1 MCLNDDQLYAKIRT
15 LFLTNHL
22 SQDAP
27 AFGVAM
33 QVVRC
38 GLGSLS
44 WRQRFIYL
52 GQVVPL
58 PRTMDA
64 LSSQPSFEGLENGGG
79 FEPPCPTMHS
89 RRLFARPPVHARRIL
104 GSQAR

>member
-1 MCLNDDQLYAKIRT
+1 MCLNDDRLYEKIRT
-15 LFLTNHL
+15 LFLTNRL
-22 SQDAP
+22 SQGVP

-44 WRQRFIYL
+44 WKQRFIYL

-58 PRTMDA
+58 LRTMDDLTLSLPSSEVCRGRNSPRQSQGRESQCSA
-64 LSSQPSFEGLENGGG
+64 TLSS
-79 FEPPCPTMHS
+79 
-89 RRLFARPPVHARRIL
+89 
-104 GSQAR
+104 

>member
-1 MCLNDDQLYAKIRT
+1 MRLNDDQLYAKIRT

-22 SQDAP
+22 SQGDP

-44 WRQRFIYL
+44 WKQRFIYL

-58 PRTMDA
+58 RR
-64 LSSQPSFEGLENGGG
+64 FF
-79 FEPPCPTMHS
+79 FEPNS
-89 RRLFARPPVHARRIL
+89 
-104 GSQAR
+104 

>member
-1 MCLNDDQLYAKIRT
+1 MRLNDDQLYAKIGT
-15 LFLTNHL
+15 LLTNHL

-44 WRQRFIYL
+44 WKQRFIYL

-58 PRTMDA
+58 LRTMDA
-64 LSSQPSFEGLENGGG
+64 SF
-79 FEPPCPTMHS
+79 FEPNS
-89 RRLFARPPVHARRIL
+89 
-104 GSQAR
+104 